1 MNMYISEYHMA
12 TSTCPVFVYRYNVDI
27 HVVYLELQVRV
38 QLYNVDV
45 VLESIFL
52 STVPGTNMPLQYG

>member
-1 MNMYISEYHMA
+1 MA

-45 VLESIFL
+45 VLDIL

>member
-1 MNMYISEYHMA
+1 MA